1 MFDMVWKWLN
11 ISRAVNVISRYIGNL
26 EKNDLARFEVN
37 FCYLKE
43 THDVVLMF
51 AVNNV
56 RKGKFAH
63 LKCLD
68 QLKIYFNSGISGA
81 TMQVC

>member
-56 RKGKFAH
+56 
-63 LKCLD
+63 
-68 QLKIYFNSGISGA
+68 
-81 TMQVC
+81 